1 MADAKAKDEKEV
13 KQRKQVKK
21 MTKILSRAWELPDS
35 GPFQECSTKTSSAE
49 AVFDLASLGQN
60 LDEGVYKL
68 GRSGWEHFARDI
80 GGVYNRHI
88 ERYVFFCFF

>member
-1 MADAKAKDEKEV
+1 MADKAEPDEKEV
-13 KQRKQVKK
+13 KRRKQVKK
-21 MTKILSRAWELPDS
+21 MTKILARAWELPDAD
-35 GPFQECSTKTSSAE
+35 PFQECSKKSTAE
-49 AVFDLASLGQN
+49 DVFDLASLGQN

-88 ERYVFFCFF
+88 ER